1 VGSDTEPRTCPSC
14 GEQVPGQFRFC
25 GYCGVALTPEA
36 QHAIRKTITVLFC
49 DLKGSTTLGE
59 SLDAETLRAVISRY
73 FERIRGVIEGHGG
86 QIEKFIG
93 DAVMAVFGLQR
104 QREDDA
110 LRAVRCAAAMKRAL
124 VELNRDFARTW
135 GITLTN
141 RTGVNTGE
149 IVAGDPTRGERLVG
163 DAINVAAR
171 LEQAAP
177 ANETLLGPE
186 TYRLVRDAVEVETI
200 EPLELKGKAE
210 PVAAYRLAS
219 SIGAAALEEEHP
231 PLVGRDAELA
241 QIDAAIEASADES
254 ACKVVTVIGEPGV
267 GKTRLLEELGS
278 RSANRASLV
287 EGRCL
292 SYGRGITFWP
302 LIEIVTQAAGISEE
316 DPPELAR
323 SKLVTLAGGDE
334 LVALRIAGAIGL
346 GDSQLPMQEIFWGVR
361 RLFEAM
367 AAERPLVV
375 VFQDL
380 HWAEPTL
387 LELIE
392 YLSESA
398 KSAIVIV
405 CPARP
410 ELDAM
415 RPEFEE
421 KTEAHR
427 IELGALSEAD
437 VQRLVDE
444 LLGGEIS
451 DEVRARVAE
460 AAGGNPLFVEQF
472 VSMMVDERLL
482 RLEDGRWMP
491 TESLDEIAVPAT
503 LTALLGARLDQL
515 QPRELSVLEP
525 ASVIGIIFPT
535 QALEE
540 LVEDDVLPQV
550 DLRISSLAVKQL
562 IREELTHAIA
572 GESYRFGHVQIRE
585 ATYGRLLRRDRATFH
600 ERFVDWGERYSRE
613 RGRETEFE
621 EIMGYHLEQAY
632 IYYSELGPLDRHG
645 RELGARAAQRLTAS
659 GRRALAR
666 GDMPAAASLLQRAA
680 TVLPVR
686 DNARLDLLPELAEV
700 LVDVGLFEHAQRY
713 LDEAVEA
720 GIETDDAI
728 LRARARL
735 MRLQL
740 ESQSGESQ
748 AWADQVLSEGDRAI
762 PVFEEAEDH
771 KNLAMAWRLI
781 AWAHGT
787 RCNYAEAAQAAG
799 RAVDEARISEDHR
812 QRRRAASQFAVACL
826 YGPMPV
832 AEAIRQCEEIVAEAG
847 ADRRT
852 IGLVTSLLARLY
864 AMRGDF
870 DEARRL
876 YAKARITLEEMGRSV
891 IASSTS
897 LDSCGVEMLA
907 GDPAAAERELR
918 RDFDA
923 LTAMGERYV
932 LSTIAAE
939 LARAIDAQ
947 RRHEEALDLTRV
959 AEDLSAEDDITS
971 QALWRVVRGKTLA
984 EQGKRREA
992 LALTS
997 EGLDLLR
1004 QTDATVVRDEGL
1016 ADVAEVMRLCGDPD
1030 AARELLREAL
1040 GLLERKGNVVKAA
1053 TVRSALETLDAST
1066 APA

>member
-1 VGSDTEPRTCPSC
+1 MGSEPEARTCPSC
-14 GEQVPGQFRFC
+14 GEQVPEQFRFC
-25 GYCGVALTPEA
+25 GYCGIALTPEA

-59 SLDAETLRAVISRY
+59 SLDSETLRAVISRY

-93 DAVMAVFGLQR
+93 DAVMAVFGFPQ

-110 LRAVRCAAAMKRAL
+110 LRAVRCAAEMKRAL

-149 IVAGDPTRGERLVG
+149 IVAGDATRGERLVG

-171 LEQAAP
+171 LEQEAP
-177 ANETLLGPE
+177 PNDILLGPE
-186 TYRLVRDAVEVETI
+186 TYRLVRDAVEVEAI
-200 EPLELKGKAE
+200 EPLALKGKAE
-210 PVAAYRLAS
+210 PVPAYRLES
-219 SIGAAALEEEHP
+219 SIGAAALAEERAS
-231 PLVGRDAELA
+231 LVGRELELERLDAV
-241 QIDAAIEASADES
+241 IDSSAAEWT
-254 ACKVVTVIGEPGV
+254 CKVVTVLGEPGV
-267 GKTRLLEELGS
+267 GKTRLLEELER
-278 RSANRASLV
+278 RSADRARV
-287 EGRCL
+287 IEGRCL

-302 LIEIVTQAAGISEE
+302 LIEIVTQAAAISDE

-323 SKLVTLAGGDE
+323 SKLDALAGDT
-334 LVALRIAGAIGL
+334 LVASRVAAAIGL
-346 GDSQLPMQEIFWGVR
+346 GDAQLPVEEIFWGIR

-392 YLSESA
+392 HLSESA
-398 KSAIVIV
+398 SGPIVVV

-421 KTEAHR
+421 KTDAER
-427 IELGALSEAD
+427 IELGALSAAD
-437 VQRLVDE
+437 VQKLVDE
-444 LLGGEIS
+444 LLGGEIG

-482 RLEDGRWMP
+482 RLDDGRWTP
-491 TESLDEIAVPAT
+491 TESLDEVTVPPT
-503 LTALLGARLDQL
+503 LAALLGARLDQL
-515 QPRELSVLEP
+515 QPHELAVLEP
-525 ASVIGIIFPT
+525 ASVIGMVFPKR
-535 QALEE
+535 ALEE
-540 LVEDDVLPQV
+540 LVDPDVVSQV

-585 ATYGRLLRRDRATFH
+585 ATYRRLLRRERAILH
-600 ERFVDWGERYSRE
+600 ERFVEWGERLSRE
-613 RGRETEFE
+613 RDRETEFE
-621 EIMGYHLEQAY
+621 EIIGYHLEQAY

-645 RELGARAAQRLTAS
+645 RELGARAAERLSAS

-680 TVLPVR
+680 AVLPAR
-686 DNARLDLLPELAEV
+686 DPARLDLLPELAET
-700 LVDVGLFEHAQRY
+700 LVDVGVFEHAQRY
-713 LDEAVEA
+713 LDEALEA

-748 AWADQVLSEGDRAI
+748 AWADRVLSEGEQAI
-762 PVFEEAEDH
+762 PVFEEAQDH
-771 KNLAMAWRLI
+771 KDLAMAWRLI

-787 RCNYAEAAQAAG
+787 RCNYNEAAKAAR
-799 RAVDEARISEDHR
+799 RAVDEARVADDHR

-832 AEAIRQCEEIVAEAG
+832 AEAIERCEEIVAEAG

-876 YAKARITLEEMGRSV
+876 YGKARITLEEMGRSV
-891 IASSTS
+891 IANSTS

-923 LTAMGERYV
+923 LTAMGERYL
-932 LSTIAAE
+932 LSTLAAE
-939 LARAIDAQ
+939 LARATDAQ
-947 RRHEEALDLTRV
+947 GRHEEALDLTLL
-959 AEDLSAEDDITS
+959 AEQVSAEDDITS
-971 QALWRVVRGKTLA
+971 QALWRVVRGKILA
-984 EQGKRREA
+984 RQGHAEEA
-992 LALTS
+992 LALAS
-997 EGLDLLR
+997 AGLDLLH
-1004 QTDATVVRDEGL
+1004 QTDASVVRDEGL
-1016 ADVAEVMRLCGDPD
+1016 VDVAEVMRLCGDPD
-1030 AARELLREAL
+1030 GARELLREAL
-1040 GLLERKGNVVKAA
+1040 GLLERKGNVAKAA
-1053 TVRSALETLDAST
+1053 TVEAALETLDPLT
-1066 APA
+1066 APR